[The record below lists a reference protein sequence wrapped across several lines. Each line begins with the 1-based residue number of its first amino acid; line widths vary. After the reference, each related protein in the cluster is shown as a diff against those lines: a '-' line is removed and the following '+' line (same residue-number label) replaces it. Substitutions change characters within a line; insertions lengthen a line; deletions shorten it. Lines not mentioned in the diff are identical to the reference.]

1 MILGNKYVKPCV
13 SSYMR
18 WTHFI
23 EIVAIDMSI
32 PVAEASDVDFDLD
45 GVLW

>member
-1 MILGNKYVKPCV
+1 
-13 SSYMR
+13 MR

-32 PVAEASDVDFDLD
+32 PVAETSDVDFDLD